1 MHLLP
6 LGLCWSEWLAFGA
19 TFGKNSFLG
28 SLENRPTVVFF
39 LKNHYVV
46 QVRHLGVAVAKKG
59 R

>member
-19 TFGKNSFLG
+19 TFGKNRFLG

-39 LKNHYVV
+39 SQESLCCSSS
-46 QVRHLGVAVAKKG
+46 
-59 R
+59 